1 MRRIPWPVEEGANA
15 EIVSYG
21 AKTNLR
27 LKGEKKFFKLAAE
40 KTASLVFVRVTKNN
54 SGPLL

>member
-1 MRRIPWPVEEGANA
+1 MRRVPWPVEEGANA

-21 AKTNLR
+21 AKTNPR
-27 LKGEKKFFKLAAE
+27 LKGKKVFKLAAE

>member
-21 AKTNLR
+21 AKTNPR
-27 LKGEKKFFKLAAE
+27 LKGKKVFKLAAE